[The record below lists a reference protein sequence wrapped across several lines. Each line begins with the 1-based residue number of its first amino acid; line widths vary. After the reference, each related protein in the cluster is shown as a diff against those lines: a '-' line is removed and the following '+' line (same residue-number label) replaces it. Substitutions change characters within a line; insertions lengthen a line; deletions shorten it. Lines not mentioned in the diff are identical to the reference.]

1 MSDIPVVRV
10 LDYPFKNFRFS
21 INVTDI
27 SQLVIVRSAQSFIPP
42 EVSEKSNRI
51 ARELRVKVMCLL
63 LGFRN

>member
-27 SQLVIVRSAQSFIPP
+27 SQLVMVRSAQSFIPP

-51 ARELRVKVMCLL
+51 ARELRVKVMYLL